1 MYIPEDFIDK
11 LLETVDI
18 VDVIGQ
24 RINIQ
29 RSGSSFTG
37 LCPFHPDKKPSF
49 SINQQKQFY
58 HCWSCK
64 ASGNAI
70 KFIRDY
76 EGLDF
81 IEAVETLASS
91 VNLEIP
97 YKNTGA
103 PKTEQV
109 NYDILDRAVNFYED
123 NLKSTQ
129 GTSAVDYLKNR
140 NISGLTAKKFELGFA
155 FDKWDALYNE
165 VKLSFD
171 QKTLIDSGLFKEK
184 KNKEFYDRLRNRLIF
199 PIRNIRGKHIGF
211 GGRRLNDADQQAKYL
226 NSPETLLFNKS
237 NELYG
242 LFEARREQ
250 KKLDALVVVEGYM
263 DVIGLHEHGVPNAV
277 ATMGTAVTSR
287 HLAKLLR
294 YTSNIFFAFDGDEAG
309 GKAAWKAFE
318 NILPILREDT
328 RIKYVFFDK
337 EHDPD
342 SYIQAFGKEAFD
354 DLLKHGLP
362 LSQFFLN
369 RVKEVDDLTTIEGRS
384 KAAAFGAK
392 YIGKLRNDFLKAAF
406 TEEISKLCGMSLSGM
421 IEQTTPPPI
430 NPNTPSSNEAKGNN
444 QDNNI
449 LTKTIILLIQSL
461 LVNPV
466 LAQHK
471 LWERIPQ
478 DSPIAT
484 LNELQSTFHN
494 SSSKNPSQLMEYIS
508 NEGLKDLFSQAMVG
522 ELQMSPSDAEQSF
535 EDCMQI
541 LLKNF
546 ENREEWLKSKY
557 NAGSISQA
565 ERIEFQQLILE
576 KETLDA
582 TDRQLLQQLSATRD

>member
-109 NYDILDRAVNFYED
+109 NYDIHDRAVNFYED

-226 NSPETLLFNKS
+226 N
-237 NELYG
+237 
-242 LFEARREQ
+242 
-250 KKLDALVVVEGYM
+250 
-263 DVIGLHEHGVPNAV
+263 
-277 ATMGTAVTSR
+277 
-287 HLAKLLR
+287 
-294 YTSNIFFAFDGDEAG
+294 
-309 GKAAWKAFE
+309 
-318 NILPILREDT
+318 
-328 RIKYVFFDK
+328 
-337 EHDPD
+337 
-342 SYIQAFGKEAFD
+342 
-354 DLLKHGLP
+354 
-362 LSQFFLN
+362 LS
-369 RVKEVDDLTTIEGRS
+369 
-384 KAAAFGAK
+384 
-392 YIGKLRNDFLKAAF
+392 
-406 TEEISKLCGMSLSGM
+406 
-421 IEQTTPPPI
+421 
-430 NPNTPSSNEAKGNN
+430 
-444 QDNNI
+444 
-449 LTKTIILLIQSL
+449 LI
-461 LVNPV
+461 
-466 LAQHK
+466 H
-471 LWERIPQ
+471 I
-478 DSPIAT
+478 
-484 LNELQSTFHN
+484 
-494 SSSKNPSQLMEYIS
+494 
-508 NEGLKDLFSQAMVG
+508 
-522 ELQMSPSDAEQSF
+522 
-535 EDCMQI
+535 
-541 LLKNF
+541 
-546 ENREEWLKSKY
+546 
-557 NAGSISQA
+557 
-565 ERIEFQQLILE
+565 
-576 KETLDA
+576 
-582 TDRQLLQQLSATRD
+582 